1 MKQANYNKHSIEA
14 LSKYVKI
21 RLTYMQKT
29 SSDFF
34 ANMGGP

>member
-21 RLTYMQKT
+21 RLTYMQT